1 LIIQDTNGKK
11 REVEWL
17 CKKKFTVMD
26 KVNNVPINKWYVVA
40 MVKGKRNGNKWR
52 QFYLYT
58 DFKKYNPGVKVD
70 VCEGRHNTDQE

>member
-1 LIIQDTNGKK
+1 
-11 REVEWL
+11 
-17 CKKKFTVMD
+17 
-26 KVNNVPINKWYVVA
+26 